1 MSCLK
6 QMLHRPSIG
15 RCDSS
20 AARGTAQRHA
30 IAFCSIKTTL
40 NHSCVQ
46 ADSTAAAVEGAALPA
61 DALAMA
67 RQLIPQLGRLPELLP
82 PRLLAHAPV
91 RAMQRPLLQL
101 AVRSTWR
108 LREEP

>member
-1 MSCLK
+1 
-6 QMLHRPSIG
+6 
-15 RCDSS
+15 
-20 AARGTAQRHA
+20 
-30 IAFCSIKTTL
+30 
-40 NHSCVQ
+40 
-46 ADSTAAAVEGAALPA
+46 VEGAALPA
-61 DALAMA
+61 DTLAMA

-108 LREEP
+108 LREEPCTETAVLQCQPLQPGYMSILPTDMSYHRLV